1 VSQHVLASRFGGRLA
16 QPACLLPVGRFC
28 FELAVNGSA
37 YPVCSTKYG
46 RACNNSP
53 QTARITC
60 IANSLA
66 RGSAGLW
73 RSVLLSFP
81 QNHSLMK
88 RSFLPLLATGLL
100 ALASCGENK
109 TTSAENGNA
118 SDNTMTSSATSG
130 DTVSATMPAGSEN
143 PENQP
148 QSAGSAQGTGGNG
161 AAKGINDGN
170 AMSNGGMAGGAAMGD
185 PNGPTGP
192 HKDDKEFMMT
202 AAHSDQNEIQQSK
215 MALAKG
221 VTGMAKEMA
230 NKMIA
235 DHTKSTADLK
245 AIATK
250 KGVTLPKD
258 MDAEHKALAPTMEKL
273 SGKEFEAKYI
283 SQMQADHQKTANT
296 MRAHEKMTQDA
307 DLKAFIG
314 KTVPVVEQHL
324 GMAQKGS
331 DMKM

>member
-1 VSQHVLASRFGGRLA
+1 
-16 QPACLLPVGRFC
+16 
-28 FELAVNGSA
+28 
-37 YPVCSTKYG
+37 
-46 RACNNSP
+46 
-53 QTARITC
+53 
-60 IANSLA
+60 
-66 RGSAGLW
+66 
-73 RSVLLSFP
+73 
-81 QNHSLMK
+81 MK
-88 RSFLPLLATGLL
+88 RSFLPLLAASLL
-100 ALASCGENK
+100 TLASCGNGDNK
-109 TTSAENGNA
+109 TASAENGNA
-118 SDNTMTSSATSG
+118 SDNTMTSSATGG

-148 QSAGSAQGTGGNG
+148 QNAGSAQGTSGNG
-161 AAKGINDGN
+161 AMRGTEG
-170 AMSNGGMAGGAAMGD
+170 SGSSMAD

-192 HKDDKEFMMT
+192 HKDDTEFMMT

-245 AIATK
+245 KIAAK
-250 KGVTLPKD
+250 KGVTLPTD
-258 MDAEHKALAPTMEKL
+258 MDAEHKAMAPAMEKL
-273 SGKEFEAKYI
+273 SGKEFEAKYLT
-283 SQMQADHQKTANT
+283 QMQTDHQKTANT
-296 MRAHEKMTQDA
+296 MAAHEKMTQDA

-314 KTVPVVEQHL
+314 KTLPVVEQHL